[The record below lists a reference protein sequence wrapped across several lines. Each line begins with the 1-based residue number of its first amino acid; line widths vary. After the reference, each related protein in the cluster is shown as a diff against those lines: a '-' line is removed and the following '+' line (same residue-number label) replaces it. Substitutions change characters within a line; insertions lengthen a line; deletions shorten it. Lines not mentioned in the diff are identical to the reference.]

1 MQWTNYMVKF
11 ESSSKPTIINADPSD
26 VSTLDGI
33 IKAFYESIS
42 FSSGSQPN
50 FRRFRTLFHP
60 RGMLVPSKVDKMLP
74 QSAMDIDSFIK
85 NSVENIVLTGM
96 ERKGSIIGEI
106 ARRTLTFGNITHI
119 FSTFETKNKYD
130 DPKAQQRGVYSI
142 QMIKDNHR
150 WWVISLIWE
159 TERQDMPLPKA
170 YLV

>member
-1 MQWTNYMVKF
+1 MVKSG
-11 ESSSKPTIINADPSD
+11 SSSKPTVINADPSD

-33 IKAFYESIS
+33 IKAFYESVS

-60 RGMLVPSKVDKMLP
+60 QGMVVPSKVDKMMP
-74 QSAMDIDSFIK
+74 QSVLDIDSFIK

-96 ERKGSIIGEI
+96 ERKGSIVGEI
-106 ARRTLTFGNITHI
+106 ARRTLTFGNIAHI
-119 FSTFETKNKYD
+119 FSTFQTKNKQEETK
-130 DPKAQQRGVYSI
+130 PQQRGVYSI
-142 QMIKDNHR
+142 QMIRESHR